1 MRIVHSGTGAP
12 HAGIPVYFRWYTVHP
27 IWRTAFCAKNP
38 GLLDSFMVGISALAV
53 YLPRLRLARKAIV
66 DAHRWA
72 DPGLAGKAQG
82 ERTMCNWDED
92 AVTMGVE
99 AARVCLGDSRDVD
112 CLLFASTSAPFAD
125 RQHAGIV
132 AGALNLPEDIATL
145 DAGAS
150 QRAGTSA
157 LIQGIAAV
165 KGGLHASALLVTG
178 DKRRTKA
185 ASPGELEFG
194 DGAVAVRLSNNLLNT
209 PCEQNIALEFLAC
222 HTVTVDFID
231 HFRGAGEEFDYGWEE
246 RWIRDEGLAR
256 IVPDAVGKAL
266 AKAGVKPADVAHF
279 ILPSTI
285 RGAVA
290 SIGKA
295 AGVPP
300 GAVADTLA
308 AQVGETG
315 VAHPLV
321 MLAARLSQDGIAAGQ
336 IIVLCGF
343 GQGCDA
349 IVLRI
354 GDVEAARRIGA
365 CFQAALAT
373 RMAETNYSKYLAFN
387 NLVALEKGMR
397 AEKDDFKTALTVTW
411 RKRDMLT
418 GLVGGRCTVCGT
430 LQFPRTDICVNPQC
444 RAVHSQEPHPFREEK
459 ANIVTWSADFL
470 TYTAE
475 PPAHYGMISFKNGG
489 RFMTDFTDVT
499 VGQIDVGTAVR
510 MVFRIKSVDRIRG
523 FVRYFWKAAP
533 ERSLT

>member
-1 MRIVHSGTGAP
+1 
-12 HAGIPVYFRWYTVHP
+12 
-27 IWRTAFCAKNP
+27 
-38 GLLDSFMVGISALAV
+38 MVGISALAV

-185 ASPGELEFG
+185 ASPGELDFG

-209 PCEQNIALEFLAC
+209 ACEQNIALEFLAC

-387 NLVALEKGMR
+387 NLVVLEKGMR
-397 AEKDDFKTALTVTW
+397 ADKDDFKTALTVTW

-418 GLVGGRCTVCGT
+418 GLVGGRCTICGT

-444 RAVHSQEPHPFREEK
+444 RAVHSQEPHSFREEK